1 MARCR
6 NKSVYR
12 SQSEKVAVP
21 APGILFPRNRSEGE
35 LARLWSGSSTWP
47 NPEAQSRGGE
57 AAGSCTVFVSQPL
70 SCLADSQARHPVGSP
85 VLSVRAHSDHMGQR
99 LCQATVLC
107 REQEE
112 GRKRETFDL
121 LVTLFSFTNTSSYC
135 VPSSSYSKYFTN
147 NNSFH
152 FYIYPIRW
160 VYGFSY
166 FIEEELRH
174 KKG

>member
-6 NKSVYR
+6 NRSVYR

-21 APGILFPRNRSEGE
+21 APGILFPRNPSEGE
-35 LARLWSGSSTWP
+35 LALLWSGSSTWP
-47 NPEAQSRGGE
+47 NPEVQSRGGE

-70 SCLADSQARHPVGSP
+70 SCLAESQARHPVGSP

-99 LCQATVLC
+99 LCG
-107 REQEE
+107 EQEE
-112 GRKRETFDL
+112 GRKRETFAL

-152 FYIYPIRW
+152 FHTYPIWW

-174 KKG
+174 KKVR